1 MMPYSTEAEIQN
13 QVTETTLIEL
23 TDDAET
29 GTINT
34 TVITQAIQ
42 GADGVVDLHC
52 RSRYTVPFTTVDA
65 VIQKIS
71 MDLAIH
77 TLYCRRQG
85 PPPWIEKRY
94 AAALLQLK
102 AIQEGIFRLD
112 ITEVGPASSL
122 TEGTYIQPQFT
133 RGKFD
138 EDGNIIGNV
147 MGYEDEEEG
156 SLDDW

>member
-1 MMPYSTEAEIQN
+1 MAYCTETQIQN
-13 QVTETTLIEL
+13 QVTETVLIEL
-23 TDDAET
+23 TDDVEAGVVDST
-29 GTINT
+29 F
-34 TVITQAIQ
+34 VDQAIQ
-42 GADGVVDLHC
+42 DADAVIDLHC
-52 RSRYTVPFTTVDA
+52 RSRYTVPFTTIDH
-65 VIQKIS
+65 VIQKLSI
-71 MDLAIH
+71 DLVIH

-85 PPPWIEKRY
+85 PPLWIKEQY
-94 AAALLQLK
+94 DAALLRLK
-102 AIQEGIFRLD
+102 TIQEGTFRLD
-112 ITEVGPASSL
+112 IAETGPTSSY